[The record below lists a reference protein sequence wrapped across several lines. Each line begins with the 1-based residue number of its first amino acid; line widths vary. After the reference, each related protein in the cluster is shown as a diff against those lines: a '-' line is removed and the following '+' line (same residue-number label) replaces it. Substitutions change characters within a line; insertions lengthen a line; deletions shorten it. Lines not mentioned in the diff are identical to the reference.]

1 MDGKLIIFSAPSGA
15 GKTTIVRHLLA
26 RHGDQLAFS
35 VSATTRQRRSGEV
48 DGRDYHFMSLADFL
62 QKIANEDFLEFE
74 EVYSGTLYGTLRSE
88 VKRIWAEGKSVVFD
102 IDVIG
107 GLKLKSR
114 FPESTLA
121 VFVNPPSLEVLK
133 ERLRARG
140 TDSEAKLRER
150 FRKAKRELE
159 YAPEFDVVLN
169 NFDLETACREA
180 EELVLGFL

>member
-26 RHGDQLAFS
+26 RHGDKLAFS
-35 VSATTRQRRSGEV
+35 VSATTRKRRGEEV
-48 DGRDYHFMSLADFL
+48 DGLDYHFMSRPDFL
-62 QKIANEDFLEFE
+62 QKIVQEDFLEFE
-74 EVYSGTLYGTLRSE
+74 EVYAGTLYGTLRSE
-88 VKRIWAEGKSVVFD
+88 VDRIWAEGKSVVFD

-107 GLKLKSR
+107 GLKLKTR
-114 FPESTLA
+114 FPENTLA

-133 ERLRARG
+133 ERLRGRG

-150 FRKAKRELE
+150 FTKAKRELE